1 MEASSADHEAVL
13 KGWFESFDPNGR
25 GHVKSDDV
33 LSVMGSSF
41 SSDELAKVVEKLDK
55 DDDGMITWDEF
66 KDAFLALI
74 DFPGVDDV
82 DMHAVDNQPTVRAS
96 ENQNGPQDVAGR
108 HTSRRSRRT
117 RTSIDNPLLNGFLHE
132 AQAARSLRSL
142 REDGVD
148 DESEASSH
156 AGTEVQS
163 RRSSMISIGQQSS
176 VISKQNSVARM
187 ASGRVG
193 EHVHELVERCLL
205 AEGKRDQVDQ
215 ANRQLQRQVDML
227 QRELERKNVS
237 DGEELH
243 RKIAELDQALRTAKE
258 SLSREIDRAV
268 LAEKTMED
276 MEKQLTE
283 VQSQLE
289 QVTSEKD
296 ELATEVE
303 QYTAMLDG
311 MQHEE
316 GDEFGRTYSCPANMP
331 GTTRQ
336 FKPGRSRAGSLQEQF
351 IECHPISEEPTDDGL
366 CWQAG
371 FGALDGE
378 RLSEVDIASSIAAE
392 SNEGAEATE
401 DPEVL
406 RLRTE
411 LSGHKLWMEDM
422 EQVIE
427 GLRNTEEKQGVELSQ
442 LRKRQQE
449 ERERA
454 DALQM
459 SLADANKRI
468 EDAETA
474 GRASLSDLCGCLA
487 EERERANALQASLE
501 NANQRIEEAEAAG
514 RAALSDAC
522 TCLKEERD
530 GRKVPNSVENGGYST
545 ELTSFVLTSDMGS
558 TVDIVGK
565 DTGHRGRLE
574 VCDLKDRM
582 ATLLGKV
589 RWRHDGLGDVFSSWA
604 RVSEH
609 VGSAV
614 STKDSVSSRSAIATT
629 EAHPACS
636 SVDTDAFVH
645 DCGSPTAETSRLN
658 NKSLRALD
666 LCLQVQQRRCALD
679 FAFMLW
685 EHNRMGAMNG
695 ALENSGAEMTQAH
708 PACSSV
714 DTDAFVHDCGSPT
727 AEALRLNDRSLRAL
741 DGCLQVQQRRCAL
754 DFAFMLWEKSRM
766 EPMKG
771 ALENSAAEI
780 TQATSGSADLGHD
793 DAERGRV
800 KSEVVSVS
808 RRSTW
813 SLPALDSFL
822 EARQRRNL
830 LDGVFVF
837 WTQILFE
844 LAMQG
849 PLRIADVGPRDV
861 EQDVVDSERARVSSR
876 STWSLPALDLFL
888 EAQQRRHLLEGV
900 FLLWTRDLC
909 QAMMLDTTLDPRQ
922 TEPPEISAA
931 GYCGMVASKEAGLAD
946 VLLNQDFT
954 DSQLARA
961 STRKLC
967 PLSGWETFL
976 EAQRAYNILDCAFAL
991 WTRIYLETKVVAVEN
1006 ARETKAE
1013 TRHNDLKMMV
1023 VNALWRTRAEQNATF
1038 ITFMF
1043 WGRYSSNEKLQASL
1057 QCSEELRQLTGRLN
1071 TVFDEELK
1079 AISNSVQGVLDS
1091 GYGNGAVVTMFD
1103 KANSEQLICGCFIM
1117 WERAARVSRRRV
1129 SFMSDKGSI
1138 ATSQNGEE
1146 KTAERENSHA
1156 NVLALKSECWR
1167 LKRRWASS
1175 LDVPKLEIRRL
1186 KNKESSALKELA
1198 SVINGRK
1205 STRSSSF
1212 FDKTLLQGKSGH
1224 ARRSC

>member
-658 NKSLRALD
+658 
-666 LCLQVQQRRCALD
+666 
-679 FAFMLW
+679 
-685 EHNRMGAMNG
+685 
-695 ALENSGAEMTQAH
+695 
-708 PACSSV
+708 
-714 DTDAFVHDCGSPT
+714 
-727 AEALRLNDRSLRAL
+727 DRSLRAL

>member
-685 EHNRMGAMNG
+685 E
-695 ALENSGAEMTQAH
+695 
-708 PACSSV
+708 
-714 DTDAFVHDCGSPT
+714 
-727 AEALRLNDRSLRAL
+727 
-741 DGCLQVQQRRCAL
+741 
-754 DFAFMLWEKSRM
+754 KSRM